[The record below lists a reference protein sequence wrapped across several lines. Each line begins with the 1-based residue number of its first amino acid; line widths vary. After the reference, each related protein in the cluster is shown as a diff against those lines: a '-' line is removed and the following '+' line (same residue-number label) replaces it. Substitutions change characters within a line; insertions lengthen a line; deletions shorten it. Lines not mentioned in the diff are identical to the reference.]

1 MDSIVYGVTKNQTQ
15 LSDFHFPLFNDMITP
30 DDTSEVILIERD
42 ALLNDKNSIEFL
54 VLQFPAAGVASGSKH
69 REIQGNISK

>member
-1 MDSIVYGVTKNQTQ
+1 MA
-15 LSDFHFPLFNDMITP
+15 LCP

-54 VLQFPAAGVASGSKH
+54 VLQFPAAGVAPGSKH
-69 REIQGNISK
+69 REIQGNISKSE

>member
-1 MDSIVYGVTKNQTQ
+1 MA
-15 LSDFHFPLFNDMITP
+15 LCP
-30 DDTSEVILIERD
+30 DDTSKVILIERD